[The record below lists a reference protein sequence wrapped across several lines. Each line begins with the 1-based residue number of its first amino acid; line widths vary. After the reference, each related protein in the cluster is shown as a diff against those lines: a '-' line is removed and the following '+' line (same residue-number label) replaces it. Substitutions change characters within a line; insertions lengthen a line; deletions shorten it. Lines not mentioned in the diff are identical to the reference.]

1 MSRSAAFLATA
12 SVLFLS
18 TAAHAQNALAQNAVH
33 PGGTGQKV
41 PSVILDAGPIAKVCL
56 LLMIVAAIT
65 ALVLGV
71 ASRLRRTATG
81 QSFVSSLRLGGPLFA
96 AAVAIYLG
104 ANILVRINYDGGL
117 PPFHIISPGLAEI
130 AVVVLAGLLASVAAV
145 FAHGWM
151 SQRQPA

>member
-1 MSRSAAFLATA
+1 MSRSAAFLAAIAT
-12 SVLFLS
+12 VLLS
-18 TAAHAQNALAQNAVH
+18 TAAHAQNAVH
-33 PGGTGQKV
+33 PGGTSQKV

-65 ALVLGV
+65 ALVIGAV
-71 ASRLRRTATG
+71 SRLRRTSAPKG

-96 AAVAIYLG
+96 AAVGIYLG

>member
-1 MSRSAAFLATA
+1 MSRSAAFLTTA
-12 SVLFLS
+12 SVMLLS
-18 TAAHAQNALAQNAVH
+18 TAAHAGNAVH
-33 PGGTGQKV
+33 PGGTAQKV
-41 PSVILDAGPIAKVCL
+41 PSVILDAGPIAKFCL

-65 ALVLGV
+65 ALILGV
-71 ASRLRRTATG
+71 ASRLRRTAAPTG
-81 QSFVSSLRLGGPLFA
+81 LSFVSSLRLGGPLFA

-151 SQRQPA
+151 SPRQPA

>member
-1 MSRSAAFLATA
+1 MSRSTAFLATA
-12 SVLFLS
+12 SVLLLS
-18 TAAHAQNALAQNAVH
+18 TAAHAQNAVH

-41 PSVILDAGPIAKVCL
+41 PSVIFDAGPIAKVCL

-65 ALVLGV
+65 ALALGV

-151 SQRQPA
+151 SQRRPA

>member
-12 SVLFLS
+12 SVLLLS
-18 TAAHAQNALAQNAVH
+18 TAAHAQNAVH

-41 PSVILDAGPIAKVCL
+41 PSVILDAGPIARACL
-56 LLMIVAAIT
+56 LLMIIAAIT
-65 ALVLGV
+65 ALVLGGV
-71 ASRLRRTATG
+71 SRLRRQAAPRG

-130 AVVVLAGLLASVAAV
+130 AVVILAGLLASVAAV
-145 FAHGWM
+145 FAHDWM
-151 SQRQPA
+151 SHRQPA

>member
-1 MSRSAAFLATA
+1 MSRSAAFLATITA
-12 SVLFLS
+12 LLLS
-18 TAAHAQNALAQNAVH
+18 TAARAQNAVH

-41 PSVILDAGPIAKVCL
+41 PAVVLDAGPIAKLCL
-56 LLMIVAAIT
+56 LLMIVAAFT
-65 ALVLGV
+65 ALILGV
-71 ASRLRRTATG
+71 ASRLRRTATPKG
-81 QSFVSSLRLGGPLFA
+81 LSFVSSLRLGGPLFA
-96 AAVAIYLG
+96 AAVALYLG

-145 FAHGWM
+145 FAHSWM